1 MRKLLFSFFLLIA
14 SSMSAAEYYSV
25 GSNAIFSLYIFDGD
39 YYLILS
45 FKDDD
50 ENRLTDNTIVKF
62 KLKDGSVISLSG
74 SDGSK
79 STKSHMTHWGMG
91 IMSGGSSD
99 KHYAILP
106 ITTEEIEKMK
116 QGVEKVAINTIPE
129 CYKRNKWSGKDT
141 FGSKL
146 YEEFKNMKNEF
157 DE

>member
-1 MRKLLFSFFLLIA
+1 MRKLFFSFFLLIA

-25 GSNAIFSLYIFDGD
+25 GSNAAFCLYSFDGD

-79 STKSHMTHWGMG
+79 STKSHMTNWGMG

-99 KHYAILP
+99 KHFAILP
-106 ITTEEIEKMK
+106 ITAEEIEKLK

-129 CYKRNKWSGKDT
+129 CYKRNKWSGKET

-146 YEEFKNMKNEF
+146 YEEFKKLKNEF